1 MKLEIKSG
9 KMTDRKCFVSEIIVV
24 LGKSYPFLLVI
35 FAPLGLRKIL
45 TKFRL
50 NVGFEPYP
58 F

>member
-9 KMTDRKCFVSEIIVV
+9 KMTDIKCFLSEIIVV
-24 LGKSYPFLLVI
+24 LGKSYPFSLVI
-35 FAPLGLRKIL
+35 FAPLDLRKIL

>member
-9 KMTDRKCFVSEIIVV
+9 KMTDIKCFVSEIIVV

-35 FAPLGLRKIL
+35 FAPLRLRKIL